1 MLFLEYLKCSTCRK
15 AKKWLDEHGITY
27 TDRHIAEENPSCGEL
42 KEWKEKSGLPLK
54 KFFNTSGMLYR
65 EMQLKDRLPDMSEEE
80 QIGLLSSNGMLVKR
94 PILVKGDQV
103 LVGFKESE
111 WEKSLQ
117 SDL

>member
-1 MLFLEYLKCSTCRK
+1 
-15 AKKWLDEHGITY
+15 
-27 TDRHIAEENPSCGEL
+27 
-42 KEWKEKSGLPLK
+42 
-54 KFFNTSGMLYR
+54 
-65 EMQLKDRLPDMSEEE
+65 MQLKDRLPDMSEEE

-103 LVGFKESE
+103 LVGFKDLE